1 MKKIFL
7 FGCSFYFLVGV
18 IHILLGSLSPYIIHE
33 YHRDLHDLSFLI
45 FFQFIGF
52 LNGVLLAP
60 IFVRR
65 SSHTTVLT
73 YGLLLILAT
82 LLGVFLFNHFLYFVI
97 MGFLLGFG
105 AGTLETTMGAYVITQ
120 DKNAKGMNILEV
132 FFGLGALLFPFLIF
146 ILVEHHSWNVPLYVL
161 FLFVSV
167 LTGLWFI
174 FLKRKGNKTAS
185 SQNTCQIKPTATA
198 IFQKGKKEKII
209 LFFLIFAFFYA
220 GIETNLANFLP
231 ALMCEK
237 GADEISVISVSF
249 FWMGMVF
256 GRFLLSLLGNRL
268 TSAIFL
274 IFSTAILTGLLFIL
288 VWLPHHGIQ
297 ILLIFCIGFS
307 AAGIFPCAVTL
318 ASLAGKPFTEEMTSF
333 FISSASLGGALLA
346 FLIGWAID
354 FSTDVI
360 LPLSLFTGMGLLL
373 IVISSIILFISLQK
387 NKQSHMDM

>member
-1 MKKIFL
+1 MKKIFI
-7 FGCSFYFLVGV
+7 FGCSFYFLVGI

-73 YGLLLILAT
+73 YGLLLILVT
-82 LLGVFLFNHFLYFVI
+82 LLGVFIFDNFLYFVV

-146 ILVEHHSWNVPLYVL
+146 ILVEQYSWNIPLYVL
-161 FLFVSV
+161 FLFVLV

-174 FLKRKGNKTAS
+174 FLRGKGNKPAS

-198 IFQKGKKEKII
+198 IFQKGKKEKNI

-220 GIETNLANFLP
+220 GIETNFANFLP

-274 IFSTAILTGLLFIL
+274 IFSTGILTGLLFTL
-288 VWLPHHGIQ
+288 AWLPHHGTQ

-318 ASLAGKPFTEEMTSF
+318 TSLAGKPFTEEMTSF

-373 IVISSIILFISLQK
+373 IVISGIILFISLQK